1 MLLYMKAILMLM
13 VVMTKTLN
21 DHLSNFYHSPLSIM
35 ISYPAD
41 KSSMPRHTTKLIS
54 SVVVKGSETVSSCY
68 CVKVITALAD
78 LSSTA
83 STEVTVCSKWGRV
96 KVMNLRENMK
106 LTVGY
111 VIGEEIKS
119 MEELKQI
126 RIVN

>member
-1 MLLYMKAILMLM
+1 
-13 VVMTKTLN
+13 
-21 DHLSNFYHSPLSIM
+21 
-35 ISYPAD
+35 
-41 KSSMPRHTTKLIS
+41 MPRHTTKLIR

-68 CVKVITALAD
+68 CVKVITDLAD

>member
-1 MLLYMKAILMLM
+1 
-13 VVMTKTLN
+13 
-21 DHLSNFYHSPLSIM
+21 
-35 ISYPAD
+35 
-41 KSSMPRHTTKLIS
+41 MPRHTTKLIS
-54 SVVVKGSETVSSCY
+54 SVVVKGSETAVSSCY

-83 STEVTVCSKWGRV
+83 STEVNVCSKWVRV